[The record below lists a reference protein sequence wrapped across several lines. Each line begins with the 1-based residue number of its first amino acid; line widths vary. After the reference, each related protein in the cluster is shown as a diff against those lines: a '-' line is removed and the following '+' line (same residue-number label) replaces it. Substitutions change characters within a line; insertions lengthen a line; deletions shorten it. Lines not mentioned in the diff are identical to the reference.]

1 MADNFQV
8 IDASGATQTM
18 RSRDD
23 GGVHIPL
30 KGVSLPSAV
39 IAGVGTVTG
48 AAVTLVGA
56 STPVTGMVC
65 LKADVT
71 NSEAVW
77 VGGAAVAVDLGFPLY
92 PGEQVL
98 VSADDLQ
105 AIYIASDTAAVNV
118 YYIQG
123 G

>member
-1 MADNFQV
+1 MNLHLGRRQGENCF
-8 IDASGATQTM
+8 
-18 RSRDD
+18 
-23 GGVHIPL
+23 L
-30 KGVSLPSAV
+30 SLPHLDPYRV
-39 IAGVGTVTG
+39 M
-48 AAVTLVGA
+48 
-56 STPVTGMVC
+56 TP
-65 LKADVT
+65 
-71 NSEAVW
+71 
-77 VGGAAVAVDLGFPLY
+77 GGAAVAVDLGFPLY